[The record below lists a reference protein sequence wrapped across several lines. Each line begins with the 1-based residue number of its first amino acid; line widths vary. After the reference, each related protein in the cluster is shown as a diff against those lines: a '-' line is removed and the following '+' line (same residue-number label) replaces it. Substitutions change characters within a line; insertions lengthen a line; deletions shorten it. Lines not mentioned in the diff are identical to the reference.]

1 MTIWMEGPVG
11 QVVKEV
17 VNQNVVEV
25 VENKEEEEV
34 VGVGDT
40 ASFKKMTIFWM
51 NNWDLKKWI
60 IFFIRYSAF

>member
-11 QVVKEV
+11 QVVKEI

-34 VGVGDT
+34 VGVGHT
-40 ASFKKMTIFWM
+40 ASFEKMTIF
-51 NNWDLKKWI
+51 
-60 IFFIRYSAF
+60 

>member
-40 ASFKKMTIFWM
+40 ASFKKMNIFLM
-51 NNWDLKKWI
+51 NILDFKK
-60 IFFIRYSAF
+60 

>member
-34 VGVGDT
+34 VGVGNT

-51 NNWDLKKWI
+51 NILD
-60 IFFIRYSAF
+60 